1 MPVID
6 YGLSFITGKASWN
19 RVRFWVESRTRI
31 LDEQTG
37 QHKDYYQCAS
47 CKSENTFGKKDLFV
61 KDNYDFI
68 PIFGPE
74 DGIIFRRKAYLNPGY
89 REWKA
94 AVNMW
99 EGQEYQ
105 LRQPRSSRLL
115 ATPDDIEKATRQ
127 GTPLVAQTEIT
138 RQETGLRAIIEFPI
152 KTINIRDE
160 EPTYQVDTGPVAFP
174 DLTRRYAKSAESLS
188 LAFVAFNAPGF
199 ADFVVEDETPILEN
213 SKPLTQVHHYS
224 RILSLPAQ
232 NRLYALDLG

>member
-31 LDEQTG
+31 LDAQTG
-37 QHKDYYQCAS
+37 QYKDYYQCAS
-47 CKSENTFGKKDLFV
+47 CKSENTFARKDLFV
-61 KDNYDFI
+61 ADNYDFT
-68 PIFGPE
+68 PVFGPD
-74 DGIIFRRKAYLNPGY
+74 DGVIFRRKAYLNPGY

-94 AVNMW
+94 AANLW

-115 ATPDDIEKATRQ
+115 ITPAEIHKATRE
-127 GTPLVAQTEIT
+127 GAPLVAQTEIANK
-138 RQETGLRAIIEFPI
+138 ETGLRAIIEFPL

-174 DLTRRYAKSAESLS
+174 DLTKRYPKSAESLS
-188 LAFVAFNAPGF
+188 LAFVAFNAPEF
-199 ADFVVEDETPILEN
+199 ADFVIEDETPILEQG
-213 SKPLTQVHHYS
+213 KPLTQVHHYS
-224 RILSLPAQ
+224 RRLSLPAQ
-232 NRLYALDLG
+232 NRLFTMDSN